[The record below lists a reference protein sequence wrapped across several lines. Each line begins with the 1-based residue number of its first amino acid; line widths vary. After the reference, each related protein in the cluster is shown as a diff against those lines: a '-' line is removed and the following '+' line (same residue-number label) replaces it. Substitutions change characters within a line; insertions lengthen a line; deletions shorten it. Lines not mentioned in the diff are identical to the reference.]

1 MLVMAY
7 SSYCKSRERCNVAHR
22 IIVENLLLVRVF
34 DEMKWLLDKAPVLTA
49 LL

>member
-22 IIVENLLLVRVF
+22 IIVENLLLVVRIF
-34 DEMKWLLDKAPVLTA
+34 DEMKWLLDKAPV
-49 LL
+49 